1 MGSPRAISTSGLVL
15 AMLVLAAGPAR
26 AGDGEEPLGTPPAND
41 NFANA
46 QPLSGSTARASGTNE
61 DATSEP
67 GEPDHADGEGHSVWY
82 RWTAPASGR
91 VIVDTCDSDFDT
103 TMAVY
108 TGGAVNALTRVAAN
122 DDGCND
128 EQSRVTFNA
137 TRGTTYWIAIDTFI
151 DEGGDIVLALGP
163 VPKPRPGRYSGLTEP
178 PAPRRVKFLLSS
190 TGRSVRNLRVSFDL
204 QCRFRGFPVGTL
216 RGRNIGGFAPLPVRA
231 NGTFSTTRRVRGGGA
246 RMIITV
252 AGRLRPPSRATGTLR
267 PRVFIPGGVTCR
279 HVLGTAEWTAL
290 HR

>member
-190 TGRSVRNLRVSFDL
+190 TGRSVTCGSRSTSSAGSAASRWERSAAATSAGSP
-204 QCRFRGFPVGTL
+204 RFPCEPTARSRRPDASGAAARG
-216 RGRNIGGFAPLPVRA
+216 
-231 NGTFSTTRRVRGGGA
+231 
-246 RMIITV
+246 
-252 AGRLRPPSRATGTLR
+252 
-267 PRVFIPGGVTCR
+267 
-279 HVLGTAEWTAL
+279 
-290 HR
+290 